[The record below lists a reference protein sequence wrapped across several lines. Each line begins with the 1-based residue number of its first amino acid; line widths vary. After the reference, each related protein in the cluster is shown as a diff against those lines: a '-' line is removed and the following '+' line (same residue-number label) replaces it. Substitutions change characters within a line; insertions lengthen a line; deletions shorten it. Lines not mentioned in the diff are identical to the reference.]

1 MFAYIK
7 GLLVHSTSAAVV
19 IETGGIGYKIFIPAN
34 AYMQLPQL
42 GQSLT
47 LHTSFIVRELAQ
59 ALYGF
64 FTPQERDFYESLL
77 GVTGVGPKIALALI
91 GHMPLA
97 DLHRAIVNEDT
108 ATICR
113 VPGIGKKGAERL
125 IIELRDKVGAMS
137 PSFGDIAQQPVG
149 GSRVQIVNDAMSALI
164 NLGYNQ
170 GIAQKALKRTLK
182 DAPDGIDL
190 PTLISISLKNV

>member
-137 PSFGDIAQQPVG
+137 PSFGDIAQKPVG